1 MLDTAF
7 LDKLADYF
15 ASGDLNFDFEHGD
28 EERRYAILEFLEKLM
43 DLGEQ
48 ADALATELIFKKG
61 LLEQLAGTQTR
72 E

>member
-72 E
+72 K